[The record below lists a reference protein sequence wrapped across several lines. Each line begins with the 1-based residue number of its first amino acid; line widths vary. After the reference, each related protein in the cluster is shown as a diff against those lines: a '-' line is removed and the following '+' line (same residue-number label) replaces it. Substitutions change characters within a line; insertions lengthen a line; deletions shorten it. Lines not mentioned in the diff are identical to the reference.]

1 MDYIPKYIIKRMI
14 KPDGVKKVEGG
25 VEIQIVNIVSA
36 IEITDQVP
44 DNALDYVNADLD
56 GKPVPKD
63 VIANVKIR
71 FEDGEFLIT
80 DTRKAK
86 GKILPVGGVLRI
98 FVPVELKVGEEHT
111 FEIKLKEETR
121 FNIQVTRT
129 IV

>member
-1 MDYIPKYIIKRMI
+1 M
-14 KPDGVKKVEGG
+14 
-25 VEIQIVNIVSA
+25 NIVSA

>member
-98 FVPVELKVGEEHT
+98 FVPVELKVGEGHT